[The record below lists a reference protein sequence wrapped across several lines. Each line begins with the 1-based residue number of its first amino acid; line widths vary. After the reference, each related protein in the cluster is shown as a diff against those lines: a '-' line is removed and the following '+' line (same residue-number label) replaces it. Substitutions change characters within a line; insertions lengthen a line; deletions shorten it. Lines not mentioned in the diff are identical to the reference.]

1 MSLLGPNWED
11 MCRPTQTLHHPV
23 EIHDSLG
30 RLYPHTDS
38 GVCGM
43 WCMHVCMFTS
53 TQELV
58 GECTG
63 YPLHHFCS
71 TPLSLLK
78 PGWSLQIECVC
89 IRSGRQ

>member
-11 MCRPTQTLHHPV
+11 MCRPTQTLHHPI
-23 EIHDSLG
+23 EMHDSLG

-43 WCMHVCMFTS
+43 WCMHVYMFTS

-58 GECTG
+58 GQCIS
-63 YPLHHFCS
+63 P
-71 TPLSLLK
+71 PSLL
-78 PGWSLQIECVC
+78 PYTIVSPETWMELPN
-89 IRSGRQ
+89 